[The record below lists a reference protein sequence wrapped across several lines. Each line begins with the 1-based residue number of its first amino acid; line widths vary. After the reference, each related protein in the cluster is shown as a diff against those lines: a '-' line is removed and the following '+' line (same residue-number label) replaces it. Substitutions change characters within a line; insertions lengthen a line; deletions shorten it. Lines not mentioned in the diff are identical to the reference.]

1 MRNVPC
7 AGFGFWKKLVFSALR
22 LFQARTVLFIGQLV
36 CYTEAILE
44 RNVNKKG
51 VAVMMDYRL
60 QVVNGHIEVYNPN
73 GGFEFSADTMQEA
86 LEELKEYFAA

>member
-1 MRNVPC
+1 M
-7 AGFGFWKKLVFSALR
+7 
-22 LFQARTVLFIGQLV
+22 
-36 CYTEAILE
+36 
-44 RNVNKKG
+44 KKG